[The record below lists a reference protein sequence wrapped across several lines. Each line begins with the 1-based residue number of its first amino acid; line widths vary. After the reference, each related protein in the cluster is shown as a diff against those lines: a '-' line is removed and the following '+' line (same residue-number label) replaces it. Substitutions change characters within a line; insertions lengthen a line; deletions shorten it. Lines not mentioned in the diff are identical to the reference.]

1 MDLVFLLKG
10 IIIGFI
16 ASIPLGP
23 VGVLTVQR
31 TLNKGRLSG
40 VFSGMGAAVVDTL
53 YAIIAVMGLSYV
65 IHFIEE
71 QQIYF
76 QLIGGIVLI
85 ALGMRIF
92 YTNPVRQLRRQMRKK
107 NNIIEDF
114 FSVVLL
120 TLSNPLAIFLF
131 IAGFAGIGVMTTS
144 LNNLM
149 SFLIIGGVFIGA
161 LLWWA
166 FLSYVVDLFRKHFR
180 LKQMWWINKIA
191 GMAIFV
197 FGFLAMFKV
206 VLGFLNIS

>member
-1 MDLVFLLKG
+1 MDLLFLLKG
-10 IIIGFI
+10 IIVGFI

-23 VGVLTVQR
+23 VGVLTIQR

-40 VFSGMGAAVVDTL
+40 VFSGMGAAFVDTL
-53 YAIIAVMGLSYV
+53 YAIIAVLGLSYV

-71 QQIYF
+71 QQMYF

-107 NNIIEDF
+107 NRMLEDF
-114 FSVVLL
+114 LSVVFL

-131 IAGFAGIGVMTTS
+131 IAGFAGIGVMTTK
-144 LNNLM
+144 LNGLM
-149 SFLIIGGVFIGA
+149 SFLIIGGVFLGA
-161 LLWWA
+161 SLWWT
-166 FLSYVVDLFRKHFR
+166 FLSYIVDLFRKHFR
-180 LKQMWWINKIA
+180 LKQLWWINKIA